1 MRTMSA
7 EDDEI
12 GGESGAF
19 RMPPALTDPIGVVRR
34 RWRSV
39 AIATGI
45 GVGLLIG
52 LLLVWPDQ
60 YLAASQLL
68 VSGTTVSEEF
78 VRKTL
83 TSSADEEMNGIL
95 AEVLSRESIAPIVE
109 RYVVDRWPTPAT
121 VDQLVGEVQARTT
134 VTTQGNLGGKR
145 ARTNSYVF
153 DIAFQAP
160 DPDMAADVANA
171 LVESFTEVH
180 MAQRTHQARLTT
192 EFLTREMERAEEALR
207 QQSALL
213 RDFKVKNRGQ
223 LPTEL
228 STKLSRI
235 DRLQSQRQSLALQIS
250 DAESRLITL
259 QSTSL
264 DSDARARILADL
276 QDRLAKE
283 RVVNT
288 DEHPNVMALAR
299 QVAALEADITNR
311 KGPVITAG
319 NSPQALEVQRELTSL
334 RAQMQ
339 MVEGDIQKLDAE
351 VANTPE
357 RQEEMDSLIQREAVL
372 RDSYLD
378 SQRKVQEAK
387 LAESLEKSQR
397 GIQVVQLEKAVPP
410 GGPIIPRWQIFLG
423 GLAAVLGV
431 AMCVGILFELLDPVI
446 LSAGELEDDTG
457 MPPLGVL
464 PRVA

>member
-1 MRTMSA
+1 MAA
-7 EDDEI
+7 EEDEF
-12 GGESGAF
+12 GESGGF
-19 RMPPALTDPIGVVRR
+19 RMPPALTDPVGVVRR
-34 RWRSV
+34 RWRAV
-39 AIATGI
+39 VIA
-45 GVGLLIG
+45 GVLGTAALIG
-52 LLLVWPDQ
+52 LILVWPDQ
-60 YLAASQLL
+60 YLATSQLL
-68 VSGTTVSEEF
+68 VSGTTVSEDF
-78 VRKTL
+78 VRPTL
-83 TSSADEEMNGIL
+83 TSSAEEEMNGIL
-95 AEVLSRESIAPIVE
+95 AEVLSRESIAAIVE
-109 RYVVDRWPTPAT
+109 RYVVDRWPVPAT

-134 VTTQGNLGGKR
+134 VHTQGNIGGKR
-145 ARTNSYVF
+145 ARTNSFVF

-160 DPDMAADVANA
+160 EPQMAADVANA

-180 MAQRTHQARLTT
+180 MEQRTHQARLTT

-213 RDFKVKNRGQ
+213 REFKQKNRGQ

-264 DSDARARILADL
+264 ETDARARILADL
-276 QDRLAKE
+276 QNRLAQE

-288 DEHPNVMALAR
+288 EEHPNVRALAR
-299 QVAALEADITNR
+299 QVAALEADMTSR
-311 KGPVITAG
+311 RAPTITAG
-319 NSPQALEVQRELTSL
+319 NSPQALEVQRELASL

-339 MVEGDIQKLDAE
+339 MVEADVAKLDAE

-357 RQEEMDSLIQREAVL
+357 RQEEMDSLLQREQVL
-372 RDSYLD
+372 RDTYLD
-378 SQRKVQEAK
+378 AQRKVQEAK

-397 GIQVVQLEKAVPP
+397 GVQVVQLERAVPP
-410 GGPIIPRWQIFLG
+410 SGPIIPRWQIFLG
-423 GLAAVLGV
+423 GLFAVVGLSVAVGV
-431 AMCVGILFELLDPVI
+431 LFELLDPVI

>member
-1 MRTMSA
+1 MSA
-7 EDDEI
+7 EDDDDM
-12 GGESGAF
+12 GGSGAF

-39 AIATGI
+39 CVAGGI
-45 GVGLLIG
+45 GMILLIG
-52 LLLVWPDQ
+52 LIAVWPDQ
-60 YLAASQLL
+60 YLATSQLL
-68 VSGTTVSEEF
+68 VSGTTVSEDF
-78 VRKTL
+78 VRKTIN
-83 TSSADEEMNGIL
+83 SSAEEEMNGIL
-95 AEVLSRESIAPIVE
+95 AEVLSRESLTEIVE

-121 VDQLVGEVQARTT
+121 VDQLVGEVQAGTT
-134 VTTQGNLGGKR
+134 VVTQGNLGGKR
-145 ARTNSYVF
+145 ARTNSFVF

-160 DPDMAADVANA
+160 DAQMAADVANA

-213 RDFKVKNRGQ
+213 RDFKQKHRGQ

-228 STKLSRI
+228 STKLSRL
-235 DRLQSQRQSLALQIS
+235 DRLQAQRQSLALQLS

-264 DSDARARILADL
+264 DSDARARILAEL

-288 DEHPNVMALAR
+288 EEHPNVMALSR
-299 QVAALEADITNR
+299 QVAALESDINTR

-334 RAQMQ
+334 RAQMS
-339 MVEGDIQKLDAE
+339 MVEGDIAKLDVE

-357 RQEEMDSLIQREAVL
+357 RQEEMDSLMQREAVL
-372 RDSYLD
+372 RDTYLD
-378 SQRKVQEAK
+378 AQRKVQDAK

-397 GIQVVQLEKAVPP
+397 GVQVVQLERAVPP

-423 GLAAVLGV
+423 GLLAVIGLSV
-431 AMCVGILFELLDPVI
+431 AVGLLFELLDPVI

-457 MPPLGVL
+457 MPALGVL
-464 PRVA
+464 PKVA